1 MSPAGPNG
9 RPKGIFLLVAAAL
22 LTAAC
27 DSVPLLAPS
36 GSTII
41 LTATN
46 NAIAAN
52 GTAQLIAQVLEP
64 SGTPPHPGTQ
74 VIFTTTLGVVEP
86 GEVETDVNGRAMA
99 TFKPNGI
106 NGTATIIAASG
117 AATTGTTGAVKIAVG
132 TAAVGR
138 VVVNATPATIASG
151 GTSAI
156 TASVFDVNGTPL
168 ASTAVSFATDAGT
181 LTSSLVNTNG
191 DGVATTSLTTSQ
203 TATITAS
210 VGATAPPST
219 GGGNGTT
226 PTPTGQS
233 SGTTKVTVVPNTTV
247 VITPPAAP
255 PSAGLPAVFTFVVT
269 VPTGG
274 NPVKELRVNWGDG
287 SGTQNFGAVS
297 GSQSAAHVYDDAD
310 SYLVTATVVDV
321 AGISQSVSTT
331 VTVIPVPRPTINI
344 TATPPTQVI
353 SGTINFAIQ
362 ITLPAGIGVTRTRI
376 DFGDGEVRELGGAT
390 STVVQKVYGPPT
402 TTAATSYTVRVFVE
416 DTANQ
421 VTEGT
426 TTVSI
431 TTSTPG

>member
-86 GEVETDVNGRAMA
+86 GEVETDVNGRAIA
-99 TFKPNGI
+99 TFRPNGI

-156 TASVFDVNGTPL
+156 AASVFDVNGTPL

-191 DGVATTSLTTSQ
+191 DGVATTSLTTSSDGDHHGQ
-203 TATITAS
+203 RRRYRAA
-210 VGATAPPST
+210 VGRRRH
-219 GGGNGTT
+219 GHQT
-226 PTPTGQS
+226 PTPTGQT
-233 SGTTKVTVVPNTTV
+233 SGTARVTVVPNTTV
-247 VITPPAAP
+247 VITPPAPP

-274 NPVKELRVNWGDG
+274 NPVRELRVNWGDG

-297 GSQSAAHVYDDAD
+297 GSQSAAHVYDDAG
-310 SYLVTATVVDV
+310 SFLVTATVVDV

-331 VTVIPVPRPTINI
+331 VTVIPVPRPTVLV
-344 TATPPTQVI
+344 TATPPTQVARRRGQLLHPDDR
-353 SGTINFAIQ
+353 SARDRRRENTHH
-362 ITLPAGIGVTRTRI
+362 
-376 DFGDGEVRELGGAT
+376 VRGWRGSQSWVA
-390 STVVQKVYGPPT
+390 
-402 TTAATSYTVRVFVE
+402 RRR
-416 DTANQ
+416 
-421 VTEGT
+421 
-426 TTVSI
+426 
-431 TTSTPG
+431 

>member
-1 MSPAGPNG
+1 MVSVLMIPRSPSSTSPAGPKG
-9 RPKGIFLLVAAAL
+9 RPKGVFLLVAAAL

-99 TFKPNGI
+99 TFRPNGI

-138 VVVNATPATIASG
+138 VVVNATPATIPSG
-151 GTSAI
+151 GTSTIA
-156 TASVFDVNGTPL
+156 ASVFDVNGTPL

-181 LTSSLVNTNG
+181 LSTSLANTNG
-191 DGVATTSLTTSQ
+191 DGVATTSLTTPQ

-210 VGATAPPST
+210 VGATAPPSGGT
-219 GGGNGTT
+219 GTRHHADSHWSDVRN
-226 PTPTGQS
+226 GQS
-233 SGTTKVTVVPNTTV
+233 HGRAQYDCGDHATGPTSERRAAGGLHVRRDGSDRRQPGAGNSESIGGTVRALRISVPCRARRQPRTCTTKP
-247 VITPPAAP
+247 
-255 PSAGLPAVFTFVVT
+255 
-269 VPTGG
+269 
-274 NPVKELRVNWGDG
+274 
-287 SGTQNFGAVS
+287 
-297 GSQSAAHVYDDAD
+297 
-310 SYLVTATVVDV
+310 
-321 AGISQSVSTT
+321 
-331 VTVIPVPRPTINI
+331 
-344 TATPPTQVI
+344 
-353 SGTINFAIQ
+353 
-362 ITLPAGIGVTRTRI
+362 TRI
-376 DFGDGEVRELGGAT
+376 
-390 STVVQKVYGPPT
+390 S
-402 TTAATSYTVRVFVE
+402 
-416 DTANQ
+416 
-421 VTEGT
+421 
-426 TTVSI
+426 
-431 TTSTPG
+431 